1 MPPSVVGIAWYRN
14 AEEYDELKAAF
25 PDGDLLP
32 DTFEEWLKLAQMSF
46 DTLAVGGIVVVR
58 AYIDPETFPE
68 WCRDR
73 GLEMDTAARMEF
85 GNQCA
90 FEHQRRCTKQNP

>member
-14 AEEYDELKAAF
+14 AEEYDQLKAAF

-46 DTLAVGGIVVVR
+46 DTLAVDGFVVVR
-58 AYIDPETFPE
+58 AHIDPETFPE
-68 WCRDR
+68 WCRER
-73 GLEMDTAARMEF
+73 GLEMDTKARLKF
-85 GNQCA
+85 GNECA
-90 FEHQRRCTKQNP
+90 FEHQKSRTKWNR